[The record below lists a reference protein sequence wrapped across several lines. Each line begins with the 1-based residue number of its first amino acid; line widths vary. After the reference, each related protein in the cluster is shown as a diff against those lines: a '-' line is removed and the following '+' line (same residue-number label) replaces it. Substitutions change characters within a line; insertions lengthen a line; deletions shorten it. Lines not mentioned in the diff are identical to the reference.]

1 MATAVTILEDHKG
14 ITSPRVAG
22 DEYFVDI
29 LVDLGAY
36 PTADGVGLLVN
47 AADCG
52 LSTIH
57 QVMVTGQDTFTALVV
72 PEVLSTGSYTSNTGS
87 SAGDATASTTS
98 FVLNVL
104 HEASNQIAE
113 HTGTT
118 DYGAVRCRVYGL
130 L

>member
-14 ITSPRVAG
+14 MTSPRVSG

-36 PTADGVGLLVN
+36 PTTDAVGLLVN

-72 PEVLSTGSYTSNTGS
+72 PEVLSTGSYTTNTGS
-87 SAGDATASTTS
+87 GASASTTS

-104 HEASNQIAE
+104 HEVSNEIAE

-118 DYGAVRCRVYGL
+118 DYGSVRCRVYGL

>member
-14 ITSPRVAG
+14 MTSPRVSG

-29 LVDLGAY
+29 KVDLGAY
-36 PTADGVGLLVN
+36 PGTDAVGLLVT
-47 AADCG
+47 AAQCG

-57 QVMVTGQDTFTALVV
+57 QVMVTGQDTFTGLVV
-72 PEVLSTGSYTSNTGS
+72 PEILASGKYTTNTGS
-87 SAGDATASTTS
+87 GATASTTS
-98 FVLNVL
+98 FCLNVL
-104 HEASNQIAE
+104 HEVSNQIAE

-118 DYGAVRCRVYGL
+118 DYGNVRCRVYGL